1 MEKSKNQN
9 KKIRFIV
16 VREFS
21 GEKPMGEAFEQAIE
35 RQACERFEDWRGRPG
50 KPGRKLRKNG

>member
-1 MEKSKNQN
+1 MEAVYGKSKNQN

-21 GEKPMGEAFEQAIE
+21 GEKPMEEAFEQVIE
-35 RQACERFEDWRGRPG
+35 RQACERFEDWLDTRET
-50 KPGRKLRKNG
+50 RKEAA

>member
-1 MEKSKNQN
+1 MEAVYGKSKNQN

-21 GEKPMGEAFEQAIE
+21 GEKSMEEAFEQVIE
-35 RQACERFEDWRGRPG
+35 RQACERFEDWLDARETG
-50 KPGRKLRKNG
+50 KEAA

>member
-1 MEKSKNQN
+1 MEAVYGKSKNQN

-21 GEKPMGEAFEQAIE
+21 GEKSMEEAFEQVIE
-35 RQACERFEDWRGRPG
+35 RQACERFEDRLDTRET
-50 KPGRKLRKNG
+50 RK

>member
-21 GEKPMGEAFEQAIE
+21 GEKPMGEAFKQAIE
-35 RQACERFEDWRGRPG
+35 RQACERFEDWLDPREP
-50 KPGRKLRKNG
+50 RKEAA